1 MGFGIS
7 IATAILAIG
16 LILIATVNYE
26 RVSDSCEL
34 LQDARDTQHGRM
46 LSLLDTRIDIYN
58 TSSCSYEDRGE
69 IADSAS
75 DIFYIKNTGTVS
87 INKSKLIVLVNGK
100 IINYAAGSGWLYPG
114 KEFSTTAFTLN
125 SSDVVKV
132 VTASARSAC
141 AEVV

>member
-34 LQDARDTQHGRM
+34 LQDARDTQHGCM
-46 LSLLDTRIDIYN
+46 LSRLDTRIEIYN
-58 TSSCSYEDRGE
+58 TSSCSYEDRGK
-69 IADSAS
+69 ITDNAS
-75 DIFYIKNTGTVS
+75 DVFYIRNTGTAS
-87 INKSKLIVLVNGK
+87 IDKSKLIVLVNGK
-100 IINYAAGSGWLYPG
+100 IINHAAGSGWLYPG
-114 KEFSTTAFTLN
+114 KEFSTTAFTLDRG
-125 SSDVVKV
+125 DVVKV

>member
-46 LSLLDTRIDIYN
+46 LSVLDTGIEIYN
-58 TSSCSYEDRGE
+58 TSACSYEDRGE
-69 IADSAS
+69 IADSES

-87 INKSKLIVLVNGK
+87 IDKSELIVLVNGR
-100 IINYAAGSGWLYPG
+100 IVNQAAGSGWLYPG
-114 KEFSTTAFTLN
+114 KEFPTTTFTLD
-125 SSDVVKV
+125 SGDVVKV
-132 VTASARSAC
+132 VTANARSAC

>member
-26 RVSDSCEL
+26 RIGDSYEL

-46 LSLLDTRIDIYN
+46 ISILETSIDIYN
-58 TSSCSYEDRGE
+58 TPSCSYGDRGK

-87 INKSKLIVLVNGK
+87 IDKTKLIVLVNGK
-100 IINYAAGSGWLYPG
+100 IVNDAVGSGWLYPG
-114 KEFSTTAFTLN
+114 KEFPTTTFMLD
-125 SSDVVKV
+125 SGDVVKV
-132 VTASARSAC
+132 VTANARSAC

>member
-26 RVSDSCEL
+26 RVSDSYEL
-34 LQDARDTQHGRM
+34 LQDARDTQHGCM

-87 INKSKLIVLVNGK
+87 IDKSKLIVLVNGK
-100 IINYAAGSGWLYPG
+100 IVNDAAGSGWLYPG
-114 KEFSTTAFTLN
+114 TEFPTTTFTLD
-125 SSDVVKV
+125 SGDVVKV
-132 VTASARSAC
+132 VTANARSAC